1 MERLLSDLFT
11 DYQREIVLM
20 ILLMDYYKQSVEAD
34 EDKTRAEEWSYSIDP
49 IEAMVEAMAG
59 QELTAPVTVRAK
71 DSDFQLTVQ
80 QLDLHEKA
88 IYEIEAKPYWPVYV
102 AFWWLAK
109 NNELFRGSKGL
120 RKEQPFGKGMS
131 FTHHRI
137 IRSSRTTGTSV
148 S

>member
-1 MERLLSDLFT
+1 MILFT
-11 DYQREIVLM
+11 
-20 ILLMDYYKQSVEAD
+20 ILVDFYKQSVEAD
-34 EDKTRAEEWSYSIDP
+34 EDRTRAREWEETIGP
-49 IEAMVEAMAG
+49 IEAMASHMG
-59 QELTAPVTVRAK
+59 ELPILETVRAA

-131 FTHHRI
+131 FTHRRI